1 MKIQKIEVTN
11 LKAVASQTADFNGCS
26 AIITAGNRK
35 GKSTMLKSLI
45 DRFHSEKPEIIV
57 KEGEEKGNYT
67 MWLTDGSRIEW
78 NFTEKSESFAFITNE
93 GIKMT
98 TGVLKAIGE
107 KYFGIPFDIDKFL
120 LSSPKEQSKQ
130 VAKLLGL
137 DFSEIDNR
145 YKIAYDER
153 TEANREVQR
162 LRSIAKVKP
171 EQVEKPNID
180 ALKKEKTDIESEN
193 LKIREQWKID
203 NDKHQNEIQLFN
215 DKQFRLQRDLDLATS
230 IRAKLNEYKIT
241 VFGEFIDFEKIDL
254 AFNSMKKP
262 EDKKP
267 ITSLPDPEY
276 KSLVEIDKK
285 IEDANEQQRKFDNY
299 ERDLKEYNDWVK
311 DGTDAATKAKE
322 CDEKV
327 KSIEAEKAS
336 MIQSA
341 NVPAEFKFTEDGI
354 TYNGFPLSN
363 NQIASSEKY
372 VAALKLGAMSLGMVK
387 TLHFDASFLDKNSLA
402 DVEAWANE
410 NDLQLL
416 IERPDFDG
424 GEITYQII

>member
-11 LKAVASQTADFNGCS
+11 LKAVSSQTADFNGCS

-67 MWLTDGSRIEW
+67 MWLTDGSCIEW
-78 NFTEKSESFAFITNE
+78 NFTEKSESFAFITSD

-120 LSSPKEQSKQ
+120 LSTPKEQSKQ
-130 VAKLLGL
+130 VCKLLGL
-137 DFSEIDNR
+137 DFSEIDSR
-145 YKIAYDER
+145 YKIAYEER

-162 LRSIAKVKP
+162 LRSIAKIKP
-171 EQVEKPNID
+171 EQVEKPNIE
-180 ALKKEKTDIESEN
+180 ALKKEKTAIEIEN
-193 LKIREQWKID
+193 SALREQWKID
-203 NDKHQNEIQLFN
+203 NQKHQLSIIEYNKANDYSRKKNEEINSDFDTL
-215 DKQFRLQRDLDLATS
+215 S
-230 IRAKLNEYKIT
+230 KLSLGYLSQ
-241 VFGEFIDFEKIDL
+241 FIDIEKAGD
-254 AFNSMKKP
+254 FVNSLP
-262 EDKKP
+262 ETPDDRP
-267 ITSLPDPEY
+267 ITSLPEPGY
-276 KSLVEIDKK
+276 KSLIEIEKK

-299 ERDLKEYNDWVK
+299 ERDLKEYDDWVK
-311 DGTDAATKAKE
+311 EGTAAATKAKE

>member
-299 ERDLKEYNDWVK
+299 ERDLKEYDDWVK
-311 DGTDAATKAKE
+311 DGTAAATKAKE